1 MNRGSGKR
9 LMLAGRGKAAATMRR
24 FGCGALCLAG
34 FFLLS
39 ERASAQAL
47 WPLVDRVAKGFE
59 ENSLLVST
67 ILLALVVSLW
77 LVAVFRRHHRN
88 DTLARRRIAELEGEL
103 NEAEAALKAEPHL
116 LFIWR
121 TPSRAP
127 DRIIGDMRDT
137 ARVPAS
143 HQAMLDFPSWLE
155 LESAT
160 ALTTALASLQQ
171 TGVSFNIG
179 IRTKAGELI
188 EADGRAAGQ
197 LATLRL
203 RPLSGERRHITEL
216 AHDVRKL
223 SKQVERLSAILDGAP
238 CPVWLKDQ
246 QDRLIW
252 VNRAYLKAVDI
263 ADVEK
268 VVAEGIELAPPKAL
282 EFAAEEGDA
291 PRARAHAVIE
301 GDKRALDIYRVDL
314 SEGSAG
320 FAVDVTA
327 LEESRKELKRHIRAH
342 ANTLDKI
349 ATAIA
354 IFGPDQKLRFYNSS
368 YVELW
373 ELESAWLDSHPS
385 DGEILDLLRARRK
398 LPEQANYRDWKARQ
412 LNAYTTL
419 ETRESWWHLPDG
431 QSLRVICEQ
440 HPFGGVTYL
449 YENVTEKIRLE
460 SRYNELIGVQRE
472 TLDNLHEGVALFGT
486 DGRLRLY
493 NPTFARLW
501 SLPSDLLDEHPH
513 IDAIIRRSRAL
524 FDSPMWDD
532 LKYAVTSFDTSRE
545 AFKERIARP
554 DGTVLQAMSV
564 PLPDGNTL
572 LTYMDV
578 TDTTRIENA
587 LRERA
592 EALEA
597 ADRLKTNFLSN
608 VSYELRTPL
617 TNIIGFAQGM
627 TLGIAGDLQP
637 KQHEYLR
644 HIQESSNDL
653 LEIIDAILD
662 LTTIDAGA
670 MELMLKPIP
679 VADTMEHAARAM
691 ADAIAKRDLTL
702 RIEIADN
709 VAEFIGD
716 EKRVRQIL
724 SNLLSNAIGF
734 SAAGGEILMGARR
747 DGDTMLLWVSDTGK
761 GIEPEFQKQVF
772 ERFQSRPTGG
782 GHRGPGLGLAIVKS
796 FVELHGGHVSLLSKV
811 DKGTTVICRFP
822 IDGPAAGGKSV
833 RRAPAE
839 SSRIRQA
846 S

>member
-1 MNRGSGKR
+1 MAI
-9 LMLAGRGKAAATMRR
+9 LARPAAALELR
-24 FGCGALCLAG
+24 
-34 FFLLS
+34 
-39 ERASAQAL
+39 
-47 WPLVDRVAKGFE
+47 PLVARLEVELTQTTWAMFAQLLTMAVLLWAFFVIRRLIRDDVA
-59 ENSLLVST
+59 
-67 ILLALVVSLW
+67 
-77 LVAVFRRHHRN
+77 
-88 DTLARRRIAELEGEL
+88 ARRRIVELEGEI
-103 NEAEAALKAEPHL
+103 NEAEAALRAEPHL
-116 LFIWR
+116 LLIWR
-121 TPSRAP
+121 GRNAEP

-137 ARVPAS
+137 AKVPATRETL
-143 HQAMLDFPSWLE
+143 LDFGTWLE
-155 LESAT
+155 PESAS
-160 ALTTALASLQQ
+160 ALAAAAATLRE

-179 IRTKAGELI
+179 IRTKRGELL
-188 EADGRAAGQ
+188 EADGRAAGR

-216 AHDVRKL
+216 AYDARKL

-238 CPVWLKDQ
+238 LPIWLRDTAGQ
-246 QDRLIW
+246 LIW
-252 VNRAYLKAVDI
+252 VNRAYLRAVENTDI
-263 ADVEK
+263 DS
-268 VVAEGIELAPPKAL
+268 VVAGGIEIVEPAKL
-282 EFAAEEGDA
+282 EFALGGEEAG
-291 PRARAHAVIE
+291 RHARAHAVIE
-301 GDKRALDIYRVDL
+301 GNKRALDVYEVTL
-314 SEGSAG
+314 SEGMAG
-320 FAVDVTA
+320 FAIDVTA
-327 LEESRKELKRHIRAH
+327 LEESQKELKRHIRAH
-342 ANTLDKI
+342 ANTLDKL

-354 IFGPDQKLRFYNSS
+354 IFGADQRLRFFNSA
-368 YVELW
+368 YADLW
-373 ELESAWLDSHPS
+373 DLDPVWLESNPS
-385 DGEILDLLRARRK
+385 DGEILDWLRSHRK

-431 QSLRVICEQ
+431 QSLHVVCEQ

-460 SRYNELIGVQRE
+460 SQYNELISVQRE

-501 SLPSDLLDEHPH
+501 SLETPFLDEHPH
-513 IDAIIRRSRAL
+513 VDAVIRKSRAL
-524 FDSPMWDD
+524 FDSAMWDE
-532 LKYAVTSFDTSRE
+532 LKFAVTSFDTNRHPL
-545 AFKERIARP
+545 KERIDRP
-554 DGTVLQAMSV
+554 DGMVLQVSSV

-572 LTYMDV
+572 LTHMDV

-617 TNIIGFAQGM
+617 TNIIGFSQS
-627 TLGIAGDLQP
+627 LSIGIAGQLLP
-637 KQHEYLR
+637 KQSEYLH

-670 MELMLKPIP
+670 MELKLRPLA
-679 VADTMEHAARAM
+679 VAETLEAAARTV
-691 ADAIAKRDLTL
+691 ADAIDKRDLTL
-702 RIEIADN
+702 KIEIADN
-709 VAEFIGD
+709 VTDFIAD

-734 SAAGGEILMGARR
+734 SSAGGEVLMGARR
-747 DGDTMLLWVSDTGK
+747 DADDMVLWVSDTGK
-761 GIEPEFQKQVF
+761 GIEPEFQKQAF
-772 ERFQSRPTGG
+772 ERFHAKATGG

-796 FVELHGGHVSLLSKV
+796 FIELHGGQVSLLSKV
-811 DKGTTVICRFP
+811 NKGTTVICRFP
-822 IDGPAAGGKSV
+822 IDGPVSGGKSV
-833 RRAPAE
+833 RRAQAE
-839 SSRIRQA
+839 ASRMRQA

>member
-1 MNRGSGKR
+1 
-9 LMLAGRGKAAATMRR
+9 MLAGGGKAAAIIRY
-24 FGCGALCLAG
+24 FGCCIPATVLLAYPQPT
-34 FFLLS
+34 L
-39 ERASAQAL
+39 AQGL
-47 WPLVDRVAKGFE
+47 WPALQELKLELTESYV
-59 ENSLLVST
+59 T
-67 ILLALVVSLW
+67 LLALLAA
-77 LVAVFRRHHRN
+77 LAVLIWTFLIIRRHSRS
-88 DTLARRRIAELEGEL
+88 DSIFRRRIAQLEGEL

-121 TPSRAP
+121 GRDREP
-127 DRIIGDMRDT
+127 DRIVGDMRDA
-137 ARVPAS
+137 ARVPSS
-143 HQAMLDFPSWLE
+143 HDALLEFSSWLE
-155 LESAT
+155 PESASVLS
-160 ALTTALASLQQ
+160 AAIASLQAS
-171 TGVSFNIG
+171 GASFNIG
-179 IRTKAGELI
+179 IRTTGGELL
-188 EADGRAAGQ
+188 EADGRAAGR

-216 AHDVRKL
+216 AYDVRKL

-238 CPVWLKDQ
+238 FPIWLKDRDHQ
-246 QDRLIW
+246 LIW
-252 VNRAYLKAVDI
+252 VNRAYLSAVEIGDI
-263 ADVEK
+263 DQVIARAVE
-268 VVAEGIELAPPKAL
+268 VVDPTAIE
-282 EFAAEEGDA
+282 FDNSGSQGSR
-291 PRARAHAVIE
+291 RARAHAVIE
-301 GDKRALDIYRVDL
+301 GAKRALDVHEVAL
-314 SEGSAG
+314 AEG
-320 FAVDVTA
+320 FASFAIDATA
-327 LEESRKELKRHIRAH
+327 LEESEKELKRHIRAH

-354 IFGPDQKLRFYNSS
+354 IFGPDQKLRFFNSA
-368 YVELW
+368 YAELW
-373 ELESAWLDSHPS
+373 DLDPAWLETNPS
-385 DGEILDLLRARRK
+385 DAEILDWLRARRK

-431 QSLRVICEQ
+431 QSLHVICEQ

-460 SRYNELIGVQRE
+460 SQYNELIGVQRE

-501 SLPSDLLDEHPH
+501 SLAAPFLDEHPH
-513 IDAIIRRSRAL
+513 IESVIRKSRAL

-532 LKYAVTSFDTSRE
+532 LKFAVTSFDTNRE
-545 AFKERIARP
+545 AFKERIDRP
-554 DGTVLQAMSV
+554 DGMVLQVTSV

-617 TNIIGFAQGM
+617 TNIIGFAQGL
-627 TLGIAGDLQP
+627 TLGIAGELQP
-637 KQHEYLR
+637 KQHEYLH
-644 HIQESSNDL
+644 HIQQSSNDL

-670 MELMLKPIP
+670 MELKLKALP
-679 VADTMEHAARAM
+679 VAETMELAARTM
-691 ADAIAKRDLTL
+691 TDAINKRDLTL

-709 VAEFIGD
+709 VSEFIAD

-734 SAAGGEILMGARR
+734 SSAGGEILMGARR
-747 DGDTMLLWVSDTGK
+747 DGETIVLWVSDTGK

-772 ERFQSRPTGG
+772 ERFQARPTGG

-796 FVELHGGHVSLLSKV
+796 FVELHGGQVSLLSKV
-811 DKGTTVICRFP
+811 NKGTTVICRFP
-822 IDGPAAGGKSV
+822 IDGPVSGGKSV
-833 RRAPAE
+833 RRAQAE
-839 SSRIRQA
+839 ASRIRQV